1 VLRLRRGQLAGEP
14 LRQALERGGGEIAG
28 GVVAVRPLEQ
38 PPPARPADRVLTRD
52 GADDGVAHAAE
63 RPAVRRD
70 HGRDTFAAVNRFLVN
85 GFWVLVAAGMAYVIW
100 TLLWAPV
107 LARQRRN

>member
-1 VLRLRRGQLAGEP
+1 
-14 LRQALERGGGEIAG
+14 
-28 GVVAVRPLEQ
+28 
-38 PPPARPADRVLTRD
+38 
-52 GADDGVAHAAE
+52 
-63 RPAVRRD
+63 
-70 HGRDTFAAVNRFLVN
+70 VN